1 MVQFRFLCSRI
12 AHIMRL
18 LSLLI
23 GVVPVLGSKAQ
34 RKKVGH
40 DIHLADTFHPWD
52 NNEGVIKERPGPA
65 SPQHRVSQHILGTIT
80 QGSSLDAAIEEFET
94 FSSSEKLAMS
104 LGHEKGGIIEAAVTR
119 SIVHKK
125 LKSIAF
131 LEFGSHIGD
140 GTLRIIRQLS
150 NADSAERCIVF
161 SFESNQQWLG
171 IGTSLVRHV
180 LQNSKTTAC
189 QYVPMSLTDIGH
201 ICDHI
206 EDHYDISTVQGI
218 FFDHMHANFFDDI
231 KTIQRKNMLGDGT
244 LIIADNALVHKR
256 EMTDFINY
264 MEVHSSLFQLVNVAK
279 PYSDQVLVSEWKDRK
294 NRHSDD
300 EL

>member
-1 MVQFRFLCSRI
+1 M
-12 AHIMRL
+12 HL

-40 DIHLADTFHPWD
+40 DIHLADNFHPWD
-52 NNEGVIKERPGPA
+52 NKENVMKERPTPT
-65 SPQHRVSQHILGTIT
+65 SPQHRIAEHILGIID
-80 QGSSLDAAIEEFET
+80 QGSTLDDAIEEFET
-94 FSSSEKLAMS
+94 FSSSEKLGMS
-104 LGHEKGGIIEAAVTR
+104 LGDEKGGIIEAAVTR
-119 SIVHKK
+119 SIVQKK
-125 LKSIAF
+125 PNSIAF

-140 GTLRIIRQLS
+140 GTLRVIRQLS
-150 NADSAERCIVF
+150 KADSANRCIVF

-180 LQNSKTTAC
+180 LQNSNTTAC

-206 EDHYDISTVQGI
+206 KDHYDISTVQGI
-218 FFDHMHANFFDDI
+218 FFDHMHAKFFDDI
-231 KTIQRKNMLGDGT
+231 KTIQRNNMLGEGT
-244 LIIADNALVHKR
+244 LIMADNALVHKR

-264 MEVHSSLFQLVNVAK
+264 MEVHSSLFHLVNVAK

-294 NRHSDD
+294 NNRHSDD